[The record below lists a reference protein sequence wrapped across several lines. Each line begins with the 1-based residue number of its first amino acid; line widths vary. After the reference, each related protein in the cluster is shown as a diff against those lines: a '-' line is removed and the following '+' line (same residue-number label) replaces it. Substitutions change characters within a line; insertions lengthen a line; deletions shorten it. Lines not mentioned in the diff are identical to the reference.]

1 MRTIKKAD
9 NANSLLIF
17 FSTGRMRLNGF
28 VTLLFCSSL
37 ATIGTAFVP
46 HSFCGPTTTTDA
58 ATSSAAKVVAA
69 SSSFSTKLFGL
80 TIGLGPEQEEKTQL
94 EQMEELMNR
103 TDYEIPD
110 HEAYRT
116 SRRTKLDEECDNW
129 FANLLADDDDEN
141 DDDDDNGLLGSLPT
155 TMKEKLLTPVELKNE
170 VSPPKCVSFFPL
182 GLLSMVFTLVVV
194 CLFVCLFF
202 MQKQMPLP
210 PDDPDYT
217 PYVNTKLPWTPL
229 VPAFGLEQ
237 FGIPIP
243 RRNAETWRQFDVAG
257 MVRTDYSGQTTE
269 TGTHA

>member
-170 VSPPKCVSFFPL
+170 VSPPKCVSFSPL
-182 GLLSMVFTLVVV
+182 VSSQWFLLLWLLVV
-194 CLFVCLFF
+194 CLFVFHAKTDATPTRRSRLH
-202 MQKQMPLP
+202 PLRQHETSM
-210 PDDPDYT
+210 DTLGSGLWFGTIWYSHST
-217 PYVNTKLPWTPL
+217 TK
-229 VPAFGLEQ
+229 
-237 FGIPIP
+237 
-243 RRNAETWRQFDVAG
+243 RRNMASV
-257 MVRTDYSGQTTE
+257 
-269 TGTHA
+269 